1 MHSAADQP
9 APAPPP
15 AETGGDGASRP
26 RRWITLLKLAA
37 TLTIFAVIASCV
49 DLGEMLE
56 KMREFPLR
64 LIGLVLLLWIAQ
76 FFLSVCKWDQ
86 LLKVHGLQYSYA
98 ALSRWYAIGYFY
110 NQLLPSIIG
119 GDGYRIFKT
128 MRNGRHRACAVLPV
142 FLERLSG
149 IAALWTLGTV
159 SAVVDWSLSGNVFS
173 YWAMIVG
180 GGCLGVGLLG
190 LAVWCGT
197 QWHQRVLA
205 WRRTPN
211 VLRVLAEHSA
221 EYLQHPVRCFW
232 AGLISFVFHGGRGL
246 IYWILLWG
254 LDVPIGILP
263 VLVVL
268 AATTVISML
277 PISLGGY
284 GLIEG
289 SFMACMLYYGV
300 DPEAALTAML
310 VMRATTLPIAA
321 VGGLLGLWE
330 HRRSDDQVRPMSP
343 VAKYA

>member
-1 MHSAADQP
+1 MPSPDPHHEPHPASEAEAARR
-9 APAPPP
+9 
-15 AETGGDGASRP
+15 TP
-26 RRWITLLKLAA
+26 RWVTLLKLAA
-37 TLTIFAVIASCV
+37 TLLIFGGIAWYV
-49 DLGEMLE
+49 DLQEMAE
-56 KMREFPLR
+56 KIRAFPMR
-64 LIGLVLLLWIAQ
+64 LIGLVLLLWIVQ

-86 LLKVHGLQYSYA
+86 LLKVHGLHYSFA

-149 IAALWTLGTV
+149 VAALWILGTLAG
-159 SAVVDWSLSGNVFS
+159 AVDFAIHGNEFS
-173 YWAMIVG
+173 YWAMVVG
-180 GGCLGVGLLG
+180 GSGCGVGLLG
-190 LAVWCGT
+190 GVVWCLT
-197 QWHQRVLA
+197 TWHRRLLQ

-211 VLRVLAEHSA
+211 VLRVLAGHSA
-221 EYLQHPVRCFW
+221 EYLQHPMRCFW

-254 LDVPIGILP
+254 LDVPISILP

-289 SFMACMLYYGV
+289 SFMACMIYYGV

-330 HRRSDDQVRPMSP
+330 HRRSDDQVRPMST